1 MQLHVHSSYC
11 AHTMQHVIVSVIFLQ
26 VQFKIFFRNNESA
39 GRSVLV
45 FAISRRDE
53 TWFYS
58 YTQQKVLGQDSWA
71 RSCGKTRS

>member
-1 MQLHVHSSYC
+1 MQWHVHSSYC

-26 VQFKIFFRNNESA
+26 VQFQILLFFRNNESA

-58 YTQQKVLGQDSWA
+58 YTLLNRALS
-71 RSCGKTRS
+71 